1 MTVPATGPRTASD
14 IAAGAGL
21 QLLEVTLTLG
31 DGDTAVTALDQ
42 VSLQVAPG
50 EFVAVVGP
58 SGSGKSSLL
67 AVAGGL
73 QRPTSGTVDIAGT
86 ELTTLSDK
94 QRTAARRRHIG
105 FVFQQS
111 NLLSSL
117 TVKEQL
123 LLPLHIDGRLDA
135 TARARAA
142 ELIEAVG
149 LSHRSRLAAA
159 PAVRRR
165 TSACRPGPCPH
176 DLTCRPAGRRAHLG
190 TRSRTVGR
198 GCAADFRTDPR
209 AWDGYGHGHPRHGD
223 NGRCRPGVRNGRRS
237 PFLTGTAGRLRH
249 PNRPPPRVR
258 PACRRSTPRLSQSTV
273 SASARR

>member
-149 LSHRSRLAAA
+149 LSHRAGSRPHQLSGGERQRAGLARALMTS
-159 PAVRRR
+159 PAVLLVDEP
-165 TSACRPGPCPH
+165 TSALDRARSAEAVRLISEQTHERGTATVMVTH
-176 DLTCRPAGRRAHLG
+176 DTAIMD
-190 TRSRTVGR
+190 
-198 GCAADFRTDPR
+198 AADRVYEMVD
-209 AWDGYGHGHPRHGD
+209 
-223 NGRCRPGVRNGRRS
+223 
-237 PFLTGTAGRLRH
+237 GRL
-249 PNRPPPRVR
+249 
-258 PACRRSTPRLSQSTV
+258 S
-273 SASARR
+273 